1 MAFTVEDG
9 TGLVNSNALIDVA
22 FADAYFADRGI
33 ATWTGDTS
41 TVKQPAIIRA
51 TDYLCNR
58 FAFLGEKYKDEQA
71 LAFPRVNIPLYPADL
86 NVAVMPVKMKQAV
99 AEYALR
105 ALTKTLAPDPVVDS
119 TGGKVIEKREK
130 LGPLEEQT
138 KYAEGVANSLLTPY
152 PAADMLLRGLVDT
165 ARRVIR

>member
-9 TGLVNSNALIDVA
+9 TGLTTSNALIDVA

-33 ATWTGDTS
+33 AAWTGDNT

-58 FAFLGEKYKDEQA
+58 FTFIGELYSEDQA
-71 LAFPRVNIPLYPADL
+71 LAFPRTYDYLEAPE
-86 NVAVMPVKMKQAV
+86 MPVKMKQAV

-105 ALTKTLAPDPVVDS
+105 ALTQTLAPDPVVSD
-119 TGGKVIEKREK
+119 TGGQVIEKREK

-138 KYAEGVANSLLTPY
+138 RYAEGVANAVLRPY
-152 PAADMLLRGLVDT
+152 PAADMLLRGLVDNT
-165 ARRVIR
+165 RRVIR